1 MNLLYEA
8 MSQFRIEKY
17 LTCSTTVDIQKLTDI
32 SNSEVNDEIT
42 IIKVDEIESV
52 LLQSRDW
59 VTRIRESFDKFVE
72 ESLKESE
79 QFKYWSIF
87 LDELYP
93 VLCDLTVSHRNGN
106 VQLSAVER
114 AIKLFFAFDRT
125 NYSRWAPLYL
135 QDCLKLEQKFP
146 LIYEEFMERGS
157 FVPMDQALE
166 KEYNT
171 VAKGKG
177 GVIGFLKQKGTVTKW
192 NLIKHEKSVESI
204 KKCTASHEDRFDISL
219 TKNIT
224 NIATGDICC
233 RILK

>member
-1 MNLLYEA
+1 M
-8 MSQFRIEKY
+8 
-17 LTCSTTVDIQKLTDI
+17 DIQKLTDI
-32 SNSEVNDEIT
+32 SNSEVNDENT

>member
-17 LTCSTTVDIQKLTDI
+17 LTCSTAVDIQKLIDI
-32 SNSEVNDEIT
+32 SNSEVNDENT

-106 VQLSAVER
+106 WLLQLSAVER

-125 NYSRWAPLYL
+125 NYSR
-135 QDCLKLEQKFP
+135 
-146 LIYEEFMERGS
+146 
-157 FVPMDQALE
+157 
-166 KEYNT
+166 
-171 VAKGKG
+171 
-177 GVIGFLKQKGTVTKW
+177 
-192 NLIKHEKSVESI
+192 
-204 KKCTASHEDRFDISL
+204 
-219 TKNIT
+219 
-224 NIATGDICC
+224 
-233 RILK
+233 

>member
-1 MNLLYEA
+1 

>member
-1 MNLLYEA
+1 M
-8 MSQFRIEKY
+8 
-17 LTCSTTVDIQKLTDI
+17 TCSTTVDIQKLTDI
-32 SNSEVNDEIT
+32 SNSEVNDENT